1 MIKKAELTNK
11 AIHYSYHAIWSI
23 YFCSSTTPR
32 SPSRIAPSSVF
43 FFSFLHFRDK
53 NHSLLIHSSSFV
65 SISHN
70 KKITPTC
77 DTSTHI
83 HQTSLKSASDG
94 KKQRDDSFLTERAR
108 ENRSIWAKATQPQ
121 TEQRAA
127 QAGKAF
133 ELNLICTLVPDMLT
147 LFCPFWVPETEVY
160 RLESPSRPSGIFW
173 WNFSNHPQL
182 FRPLSSHFLPFI
194 THSKAAI

>member
-1 MIKKAELTNK
+1 MIKKTELTNK

-23 YFCSSTTPR
+23 YFCSSTAPR
-32 SPSRIAPSSVF
+32 SPSREVPSNVF
-43 FFSFLHFRDK
+43 FFLHFRDK

-94 KKQRDDSFLTERAR
+94 KKKQRDDSFIAEWAR
-108 ENRSIWAKATQPQ
+108 EHRSIWAKAKQPQ
-121 TEQRAA
+121 TEGLLRSGA
-127 QAGKAF
+127 QACKTF
-133 ELNLICTLVPDMLT
+133 WLNLISGNINAALSRSISWDQRLSDSETVSS
-147 LFCPFWVPETEVY
+147 FWD
-160 RLESPSRPSGIFW
+160 
-173 WNFSNHPQL
+173 
-182 FRPLSSHFLPFI
+182 FLM
-194 THSKAAI
+194 K